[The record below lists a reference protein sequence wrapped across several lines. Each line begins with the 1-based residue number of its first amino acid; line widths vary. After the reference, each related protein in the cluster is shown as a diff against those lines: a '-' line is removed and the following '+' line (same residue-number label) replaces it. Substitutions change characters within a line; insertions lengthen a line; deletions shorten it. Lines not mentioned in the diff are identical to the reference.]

1 LVFSVS
7 FVFQPLALLLIRAR
21 DCITVSPHRHQEIRS
36 MKRWFL
42 RAILGLGFLAPLAA
56 VAADGFVTGNV
67 NLRAGPATDYPRIA
81 LLRAGTPVSIQGCVD
96 GWTW

>member
-1 LVFSVS
+1 
-7 FVFQPLALLLIRAR
+7 
-21 DCITVSPHRHQEIRS
+21 